1 MITITLQKI
10 NDKNPCLSGW
20 DTILAAHGGENADMN
35 AEFPLVDALETN
47 GLDDVIWA
55 MQCLPEYDRE
65 WRLFA
70 VWCARQVHHLMTD
83 PRSIDTLDVAER
95 FANGQATVCEL
106 TAARAAAKDAQSAT
120 SDVTSA
126 AASVGGWAAL
136 AASAAARNAA
146 SDAALVASAAARN
159 AASDAALDAAW
170 DARAATLDARDAQEV
185 KLAQI
190 LNEG

>member
-20 DTILAAHGGENADMN
+20 DTILSAHGGENADMN
-35 AEFPLVDALETN
+35 AGFPLVDALETN
-47 GLDDVIWA
+47 SLDDVIWA
-55 MQCLPEYDRE
+55 MRCLPEYDRE

-106 TAARAAAKDAQSAT
+106 TAARAAAKDAWDAQAAT
-120 SDVTSA
+120 WDARAATWA
-126 AASVGGWAAL
+126 ALAAWDAARNAASVGGWAAL
-136 AASAAARNAA
+136 AAS
-146 SDAALVASAAARN
+146 DAAM
-159 AASDAALDAAW
+159 
-170 DARAATLDARDAQEV
+170 ATLDARAAQKI

-190 LNEG
+190 LTDKMKEEQK

>member
-1 MITITLQKI
+1 MITITLQQI

-20 DTILAAHGGENADMN
+20 ETILAAHGGENADMN

-70 VWCARQVHHLMTD
+70 VWCARQTQYLLTD
-83 PRSIDTLDVAER
+83 QRSLDVLDVAER
-95 FANGQATVCEL
+95 FARGQATSDEL
-106 TAARAAAKDAQSAT
+106 SAARTAAQTAAQTANTTA
-120 SDVTSA
+120 SA
-126 AASVGGWAAL
+126 AASAATRD
-136 AASAAARNAA
+136 AASAAARTAVLAAA
-146 SDAALVASAAARN
+146 SGAVRDAVM
-159 AASDAALDAAW
+159 DAVRGAAW
-170 DARAATLDARDAQEV
+170 DAVRDAQKI

-190 LNEG
+190 LTDKMKEEQK